1 MAKTAIAPGRVVL
14 LDQTFNNFGLA
25 IVSIMTKVDSSRSVN
40 AMNEK
45 IWWVVRLMSGRVQAR
60 KLNIF
65 YVRLSNQ

>member
-1 MAKTAIAPGRVVL
+1 
-14 LDQTFNNFGLA
+14 
-25 IVSIMTKVDSSRSVN
+25 MTKVDSSRSVN

>member
-1 MAKTAIAPGRVVL
+1 
-14 LDQTFNNFGLA
+14 
-25 IVSIMTKVDSSRSVN
+25 MTKVDSSRSVN

-65 YVRLSNQ
+65 YVRLSNQNRVLSHWPKRWMDMLPNDENHYLL